1 VSQSDPDVSQR
12 DPDVTRELV
21 VRTAHDDSEAI
32 AASVRPD
39 NTDEMATDVNGPEIE
54 TKITRETTSGLH
66 STADDY
72 VVNLHVA
79 AQCTTDHDTNTNI

>member
-1 VSQSDPDVSQR
+1 MSQP
-12 DPDVTRELV
+12 DPDVTRTLV
-21 VRTAHDDSEAI
+21 VRTTHDDSKAI

-39 NTDEMATDVNGPEIE
+39 NTDEMATDLNGQEIE
-54 TKITRETTSGLH
+54 TEMTRETTGGLH

-79 AQCTTDHDTNTNI
+79 AQCMTDNDTNTNI

>member
-1 VSQSDPDVSQR
+1 M
-12 DPDVTRELV
+12 TRTLV
-21 VRTAHDDSEAI
+21 VRTTHDDPEAI

-39 NTDEMATDVNGPEIE
+39 NTDEMATDVDGQAIE
-54 TKITRETTSGLH
+54 TVITRETTSGLH

-79 AQCTTDHDTNTNI
+79 AQCTTNHDNHDNT